1 VTRAHRPLCL
11 ARPANAGWG
20 RRTGTDFIT
29 HSPFVILGS
38 AGADGTVDISPKGDP
53 PGFVKVLHDRT
64 LVVPDRPGNKRI
76 DTFQNVLTN
85 PHIGL
90 IFLIPGIT

>member
-1 VTRAHRPLCL
+1 
-11 ARPANAGWG
+11 
-20 RRTGTDFIT
+20 
-29 HSPFVILGS
+29 
-38 AGADGTVDISPKGDP
+38 VDISPKGDP